1 MDLVDNPKLEKEVK
15 IIKKERFSGF
25 IDFLQSVVI
34 AVVICLIVYIAIA
47 MPNQVEGQSMQPN
60 FYNNDII
67 LTNKLSQWLGETNL
81 GDSLGLDYHRGDVIV
96 FQKPGYN
103 DFIKRLIGLPGDKV
117 ALKDGIVYVNGEAL
131 DESQYLQEGLDT
143 LGGTLLVDGGDE
155 LFVPEAHYFVMGDN
169 RKNSHDSRYI
179 DIGFIK
185 RDWLKGKV
193 VLKYWPINEFHVV
206 KDPSYN

>member
-1 MDLVDNPKLEKEVK
+1 MDLVDNPKLEKEVQV
-15 IIKKERFSGF
+15 IKKEKFAGF

-103 DFIKRLIGLPGDKV
+103 DFIKRLIALPGDKV
-117 ALKDGIVYVNGEAL
+117 ALKDGIVYVNGKAL
-131 DESQYLQEGLDT
+131 DESQYLPDGLET
-143 LGGTLLVDGGDE
+143 IGGTLLVDGGDE
-155 LFVPEAHYFVMGDN
+155 LFVPEGHYFVMGDN

-185 RDWLKGKV
+185 REWLKGKV

-206 KDPSYN
+206 KDPSYK

>member
-1 MDLVDNPKLEKEVK
+1 MDLVENPKLEDEIKKV
-15 IIKKERFSGF
+15 KKERFSGF
-25 IDFLQSVVI
+25 IDFLQSIVI

-103 DFIKRLIGLPGDKV
+103 DFIKRLIGLPGDRL
-117 ALKDGIVYVNGEAL
+117 ALKDGTIYVNGEKL
-131 DESQYLQEGLDT
+131 DESAYLPEDLET
-143 LGGTLLVDGGDE
+143 IGGTLLVDGGDE
-155 LFVPEAHYFVMGDN
+155 LTVPTGHYFAMGDN

-185 RDWLKGKV
+185 REWMKGKV
-193 VLKYWPINEFHVV
+193 ILKYWPINEFHVV
-206 KDPSYN
+206 KDPSYK